1 MKYNSLIEDI
11 FNAIPEL
18 REEYSSKAEENLI
31 DEETGVHIVFG
42 MIIVPYLVKLLKM
55 KENYECKEVLR
66 RIFIF
71 FEEMAKS
78 DDVLIQEV
86 LEFTIIESIID
97 EGKEI
102 LSNAYKYML
111 DETKKSTRE
120 VERFFNIK

>member
-1 MKYNSLIEDI
+1 MKYNSLIEEI
-11 FNAIPEL
+11 FKAIPEL
-18 REEYSSKAEENLI
+18 REEYNSKAEENLI

-42 MIIVPYLVKLLKM
+42 VIIVPYLVELLKR
-55 KENYECKEVLR
+55 ENDKDKEVLR
-66 RIFIF
+66 RTFIF

-86 LEFTIIESIID
+86 LEFTIIESFID
-97 EGKEI
+97 EGKEV

-111 DETKKSTRE
+111 EETKKSSSA